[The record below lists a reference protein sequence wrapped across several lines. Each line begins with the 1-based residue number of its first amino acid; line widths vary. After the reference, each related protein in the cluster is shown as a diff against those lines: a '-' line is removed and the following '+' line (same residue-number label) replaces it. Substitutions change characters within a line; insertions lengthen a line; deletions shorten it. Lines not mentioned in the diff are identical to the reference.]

1 MHRDRR
7 LAELKRLGRKDVRK
21 SVNAKSVG
29 RHQGNLCVEPDAHGL
44 GSNCVLTRKSEG
56 WIASVLLCAAA
67 VWLAGCRDRSSDTPT
82 AGPVSPTPNRPRPF
96 CLSSTTD
103 AHSGPSQPDAYRPSG
118 LSTTHAHCGPGQSD
132 ADCDRPSGLSIA
144 HSHSGPGQPNTI
156 SNFGRHVIL

>member
-44 GSNCVLTRKSEG
+44 GSNCVLTRKSVG

-82 AGPVSPTPNRPRPF
+82 AGPVSPTPTALPVSAQP
-96 CLSSTTD
+96 TPT
-103 AHSGPSQPDAYRPSG
+103 AGPGQPDADCDRPSG
-118 LSTTHAHCGPGQSD
+118 LSTTHAHCGPGQPD